1 MTTDPDAAA
10 GGPLSVWVEL
20 ELEVVEGRED
30 EFLGAIAANQQATLR
45 DEPGCHF
52 FDVVRLDGEGRR
64 WAFYEVYRDAA
75 AFFEEHR
82 SAPHYRAW
90 QAAVARTV
98 VRGSQR
104 VTPAHRVIGTPLGA
118 APKPALASDYREDLK

>member
-1 MTTDPDAAA
+1 MTTQTDAV
-10 GGPLSVWVEL
+10 GVTGEPLSVWVEL
-20 ELEVVEGRED
+20 EVVEGWED

-45 DEPGCHF
+45 DEPGCLF

-104 VTPAHRVIGTPLGA
+104 VTPAHRVIGTPLGT
-118 APKPALASDYREDLK
+118 APTPSLASDYREDPK